1 MRLLFLTAPF
11 PYPPRQGATLRS
23 WGFIRELAR
32 RHEVHLLAL
41 APPGQRPPPEALD
54 FVRRHLASAVV
65 VPAPP
70 RSPARRLRQ
79 LLTRPEPDVVLRLW
93 TPAFARALA
102 EALSARTFD
111 AVQVVGLELAHF
123 AEPFLHAGGSG
134 PAWVYDAL
142 NAETELQRTIWQ
154 VDARR
159 PRRWPAA
166 AYSFVQWLKLRRY
179 ERRWLPRY
187 HAVVCVSEEDAR
199 HLRRLAGVSP
209 LVVPNGVDTDH
220 LDPRRFAPQPD
231 VAREPAVVFVGKMDF
246 RPNVDGARWFAEE
259 IWPRVRRAV
268 PQARFWVVGQ
278 APTASVRALHGRD
291 GIVVTGT
298 VPEVEPYLV
307 AARAVVVPLRMGSGT
322 RLKVLQALSLARPV
336 VSTSLGCAGLG
347 LQSGVHLW
355 TADAPADFAEAVV
368 ALLRDAPAADRLGR
382 EGRAFVRRHF
392 DWKVLTPHL
401 EALYDRL
408 AAGP

>member
-1 MRLLFLTAPF
+1 MRLLFLTSPF

-41 APPGQRPPPEALD
+41 APPGQHPSAEALEAA
-54 FVRRHLASAVV
+54 RRHLATATV
-65 VPAPP
+65 VPAAP
-70 RSPARRLRQ
+70 RSLSQRLRQ
-79 LLTRPEPDVVLRLW
+79 LVTRPEPDVVLRLW

-102 EALSARTFD
+102 ETLSAHPFD

-123 AEPFLHAGGSG
+123 AEPFLGDSLTA

-142 NAETELQRTIWQ
+142 NAEAELQRTIWL

-166 AYSFVQWLKLRRY
+166 AYSFVQWLKLRQY

-187 HAVVCVSEEDAR
+187 DAVVCVSEEDAR
-199 HLRRLAGVSP
+199 HLHRLAGVAP

-220 LDPRRFAPQPD
+220 LAPGRFAPQPD
-231 VAREPAVVFVGKMDF
+231 VAREPAVVFTGKMDF
-246 RPNVDGARWFAEE
+246 RPNVDGVLWFAEE

-268 PQARFWVVGQ
+268 PEARFWVVGQ
-278 APTASVRALHGRD
+278 APTAAVRALHGRD
-291 GIVVTGT
+291 GIVVTGA

-322 RLKVLQALSLARPV
+322 RLKVLQALSLACAV
-336 VSTSLGCAGLG
+336 VSTRLGCAGLG
-347 LQSGVHLW
+347 VQPNVHLRV
-355 TADAPADFAEAVV
+355 ADAPADFAEAVV
-368 ALLRDAPAADRLGR
+368 ELLRDAPAAACLGR
-382 EGRAFVRRHF
+382 EARAFVRQHF
-392 DWKVLTPHL
+392 DWKVLTPRL
-401 EALYDRL
+401 EALYGRL
-408 AAGP
+408 AAGR